1 MVERIQS
8 QGPGVGGEEI
18 LFPADAPSLFAEV
31 VASGEPFRGAPPQ
44 RDLDGRL
51 LRALGRRHVREMV
64 VLPIPVGGRVVSLLY
79 ADNGPEALGDASLA
93 ALAAVCTRLSRAYE
107 RLILER
113 KAGKVRSV

>member
-1 MVERIQS
+1 MIERTLGQR
-8 QGPGVGGEEI
+8 PGASGEEI

-44 RDLDGRL
+44 LHLDGRL
-51 LRALGRRHVREMV
+51 LRALGRRQVREIV
-64 VLPIPVGGRVVSLLY
+64 VLPVMVGGRVVNLLY

-93 ALAAVCTRLSRAYE
+93 ALAAVCARLSRAYE

-113 KAGKVRSV
+113 KAGKARSV